1 MRKIQYARAA
11 VALAGAAALVAAGSG
26 PAAAADTKLTLKRGG
41 HTIGTMTHLD
51 PDPDTFRVC
60 DTRAD
65 GHGVTGKLYM
75 YMAGWQLKET
85 KQDGGDSGC
94 GYFDYNVVP
103 YAAKYMMKLCWNGPG
118 EVCVTKEFTE
128 D

>member
-1 MRKIQYARAA
+1 MRTYRIVQSTL
-11 VALAGAAALVAAGSG
+11 ALAGALTLVVGATGTAS
-26 PAAAADTKLTLKRGG
+26 AADTTLRLKRGG
-41 HTIGTMTHLD
+41 NTIGTMTHLD
-51 PDPDTFRVC
+51 DDPDTFRVC

-75 YMAGWQLKET
+75 YTAGWQLKET
-85 KQDGGDSGC
+85 KEDGGDSGC

-103 YAAKYMMKLCWNGPG
+103 YVAKYMLKLCWNGPG
-118 EVCVTKEFTE
+118 EVCVKKEFTE